1 MLPLL
6 TGLRITSGV
15 LADRIVREGDRV
27 RWMLAGLW
35 SMLLQKVTWCN
46 LRLGELALFEIS
58 SYCVVSMHSMS
69 IGVLMCERERRST
82 DADLKGELS
91 DPGAKPWGGGG
102 SPKLVEAREL
112 RSGSRHTLRL
122 DWHVSPLSSPPHPSE
137 SPLELLLP
145 SDPQR

>member
-69 IGVLMCERERRST
+69 IGVLMCEREEIYRCRS
-82 DADLKGELS
+82 KGGIE
-91 DPGAKPWGGGG
+91 
-102 SPKLVEAREL
+102 
-112 RSGSRHTLRL
+112 
-122 DWHVSPLSSPPHPSE
+122 
-137 SPLELLLP
+137 
-145 SDPQR
+145 